1 MSGVLRLEWDDDLRG
16 VLVVAL
22 SVNDTRG
29 EALVVRDEMEF
40 PFRDEAC

>member
-1 MSGVLRLEWDDDLRG
+1 M
-16 VLVVAL
+16 LVVAL

-29 EALVVRDEMEF
+29 EALVVREEIDF